1 MGKARPSVKQE
12 QYHLKNVVTPDT
24 KEAERKAKE
33 RKKAKDARV
42 IGRSLNR
49 RSEKDFNIKGSLFGS
64 INSNVKRGIAIGGI
78 AVLVVLMGIAIG
90 FGVFV
95 AATSAKL
102 SIGEEAKAKLVRVQ
116 ENQEYYMLF
125 AADINED
132 EDEAPDVLMLT
143 RVDPLAKSFIIVSVP
158 STTYVAS
165 SSGGGTTLENTYKNS
180 GDAGLIEAVSGLA
193 EVGLSHYV
201 RCSASGLSN
210 LVDMFGGIEVNLKE
224 YVDDVS
230 VGDVYIGQGKSTIK
244 GYEALTLLK
253 STNFSGGNSTVSD
266 NQRQVCI
273 GFLKAALYKPNV
285 NIAYI
290 TDQLAGQFKTDMG
303 ATDIISFV
311 SYYSDT
317 EEKKIMDTEI
327 PGYKTM
333 RNNVMVFM
341 IDAGEWKNL
350 RTQIS
355 YGMLPKSEND
365 ITYEDIDP
373 GSFTIVIQNGAGVDG
388 AGAMLA
394 DKLRSMGFNV
404 IDTSNADTNVYKETL
419 VIFGDES
426 MRTNAIAVRN
436 SINNGRL
443 VAGNGLYN
451 MKSDILIIIGADLK
465 I

>member
-42 IGRSLNR
+42 IGRSLHKK
-49 RSEKDFNIKGSLFGS
+49 SERDFNLKGSMFGS
-64 INSNVKRGIAIGGI
+64 INSNVKRGIVIGAVAI
-78 AVLVVLMGIAIG
+78 LVVLIGIAIG

-102 SIGEEAKAKLVRVQ
+102 SIGEDAKAKLVRVQ
-116 ENQEYYMLF
+116 ENQPYFMLF
-125 AADINED
+125 AIDVDED
-132 EDEAPDVLMLT
+132 ESEAPDVLMLT
-143 RVDPLAKSFIIVSVP
+143 RVDPIAKSFIVISLP
-158 STTYVAS
+158 SATYVAS
-165 SSGGGTTLENTYKNS
+165 SSGGGTTLENIYKKE
-180 GDAGLIEAVSGLA
+180 GDAGLIESVSSLA
-193 EVGLSHYV
+193 EVGLTHYV
-201 RCSASGLSN
+201 KCSANGLSN

-230 VGDVYIGQGKSTIK
+230 VGDVYISQGRSTIK

-253 STNFSGGNSTVSD
+253 SKNFTGGNTTISD

-273 GFLKAALYKPNV
+273 GLLKATLFKPNI

-290 TDQLAGQFKTDMG
+290 TDQLAGQIQTDMG
-303 ATDIISFV
+303 ATDIISFA

-317 EEKKIMDTEI
+317 DENKIMHTEL

-333 RNNVMVFM
+333 RNNIMVFM
-341 IDAGEWKNL
+341 IDASEWKNL

-355 YGMLPKSEND
+355 YGMLPKSETEINF
-365 ITYEDIDP
+365 EDIDP
-373 GSFTIVIQNGAGVDG
+373 GSFTIVIQNGAGVEG
-388 AGAMLA
+388 AGSNLA
-394 DKLRSMGFNV
+394 DKLKSMGFNV
-404 IDTSNADTNVYKETL
+404 VDTSNADTNLYKETL
-419 VIFGDES
+419 VIYGDES
-426 MRTNAIAVRN
+426 MRTNALAVRN

-443 VAGNGLYN
+443 VEGNGLYN